1 MADDRLACCLPA
13 SMLVS
18 SCDTVS
24 CVSITAGMSF
34 FGQTLHYSKLTAVT
48 RHASAAARW
57 CIIVN
62 SGRGISFRIV
72 CMSFSVLEQ
81 KAWGHIVFSV
91 APDSQGAM

>member
-1 MADDRLACCLPA
+1 
-13 SMLVS
+13 
-18 SCDTVS
+18 
-24 CVSITAGMSF
+24 MSF

-57 CIIVN
+57 CIIVI
-62 SGRGISFRIV
+62 RAGISFRIV

-81 KAWGHIVFSV
+81 KAWGRIVFSV